1 MKMDEI
7 ITTGDIVTEENP
19 DVDYIAAIQAIKEST
34 VSKEQYDKLRVRN
47 KQLLDALSSGGSVEF
62 ESQPAKV
69 DIAELRKKLYK
80 TEGGDITDLE
90 YISNTLKLREAIM
103 QAGGR
108 DPFLPANSSAITE
121 EMIEKY
127 DLKPEE
133 CVFVDDTWVNVE
145 AAAGMG
151 FHIVHAKEH
160 SQVLEALCE
169 LGVPSY

>member
-1 MKMDEI
+1 MDEI

-80 TEGGDITDLE
+80 TDGGDITDLE
-90 YISNTLKLREAIM
+90 YISDTLKLREAIM

-121 EMIEKY
+121 EMIESAQRVADGLQY
-127 DLKPEE
+127 
-133 CVFVDDTWVNVE
+133 CVDE
-145 AAAGMG
+145 AQGDSGLFRAQLSR
-151 FHIVHAKEH
+151 ITIDPPTRRK
-160 SQVLEALCE
+160 
-169 LGVPSY
+169 